1 MILPVCR
8 AWAFM
13 SAVGEPPLRVP
24 NALGM
29 LRDEERSKNDDKN
42 NNIKKKVQSSTY
54 EFRNR
59 EVKPTL

>member
-1 MILPVCR
+1 
-8 AWAFM
+8 M

-42 NNIKKKVQSSTY
+42 NNSKKKVQPVNSET
-54 EFRNR
+54 E
-59 EVKPTL
+59 K